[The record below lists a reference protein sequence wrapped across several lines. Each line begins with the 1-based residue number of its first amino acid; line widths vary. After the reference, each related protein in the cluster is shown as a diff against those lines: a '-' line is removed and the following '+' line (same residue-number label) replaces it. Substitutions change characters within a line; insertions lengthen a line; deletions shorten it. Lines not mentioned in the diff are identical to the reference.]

1 MLTRAISG
9 LVYVAII
16 VGALL
21 GGGLWTCALALLLA
35 AIGSMEFTTLMSHK
49 YGHNTVTAMTD
60 VAATVCLAAAPTGI
74 GLLLWVVLLLAR
86 MAEELY
92 IRNED
97 PVHNLALSVFGQIY
111 IGLPTCLLMSA
122 GTVDYISSDFSPL
135 PAREILNVVLAMFVL
150 IWLNDTGAYLVGSRI
165 GRNKMW
171 ERISPK
177 KTWEGFWGGVVF
189 CVVGAVCCRWIMPGA
204 DYPSLLT
211 WAGLGVVVAVFAT
224 WGDLVESLFKRTLGV
239 KDSGHL
245 IPGHGGILDRI
256 DSFLM
261 VMPATAVY
269 LLITWLI
276 R

>member
-1 MLTRAISG
+1 MLIRAISG
-9 LVYVAII
+9 LVYVAVI

-21 GGGLWTCALALLLA
+21 GGGLWTCALALILA
-35 AIGSMEFTTLMSHK
+35 ALASMEFTNLMSRK
-49 YGHNTVTAMTD
+49 YGHNATTAMTD
-60 VAATVCLAAAPTGI
+60 VAATLCLAAAPTGI
-74 GLLLWVVLLLAR
+74 GLILWVILLLAR

-92 IRNED
+92 IKNED

-111 IGLPTCLLMSA
+111 IGLPAGLLMCAGVLDYTSSA
-122 GTVDYISSDFSPL
+122 FTPFPT
-135 PAREILNVVLAMFVL
+135 REILNVVLAMFVL

-165 GRNKMW
+165 GRTKMW

-177 KTWEGFWGGVVF
+177 KTWEGFFGGVVF
-189 CVVGAVCCRWIMPGA
+189 CIAGAIGCHFIMPGA
-204 DYPSLLT
+204 DYPSIWA
-211 WAGLGVVVAVFAT
+211 WAGLGIVVAIFAT

-269 LLITWLI
+269 LLLTLI
-276 R
+276 I